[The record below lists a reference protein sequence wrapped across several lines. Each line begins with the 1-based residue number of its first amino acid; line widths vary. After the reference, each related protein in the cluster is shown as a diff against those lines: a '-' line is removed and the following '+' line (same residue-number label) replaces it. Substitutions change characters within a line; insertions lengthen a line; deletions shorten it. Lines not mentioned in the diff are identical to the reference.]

1 LRVAVLGAGG
11 LLGKHVLEELR
22 GHDAVALPRSVC
34 DLGDRAQVLA
44 ATVGC
49 AAIINCG
56 AYTNVDG
63 AETHEDEAYRANA
76 LGAEN
81 AARAAR
87 THGAQLV
94 HVSTDFVF
102 DGTSATP
109 YDEWAVPNPVSLYGK
124 SKWVGEELVRGI
136 GGRWA
141 IARVQGL
148 YGAGGRNF
156 SSRLAEFVTAGKPLK
171 LDRQRRV
178 QPTWA
183 RSAARALVSLV
194 EADEAGVFHVSC
206 GGETTWAGF
215 THALCERLAVPA
227 TFVEVDSAALSTP
240 AARPPNC
247 VFAHWMLKVKG
258 LPSLP
263 SWQDALDE
271 YVDELKRGL

>member
-1 LRVAVLGAGG
+1 MRVAVLGAGG
-11 LLGKHVLEELR
+11 LLGTHVVEELA
-22 GHDAVALPRSVC
+22 HHEVVVLPRGAC
-34 DLGDRAQVLA
+34 DLGVRAEVAA
-44 ATVGC
+44 ATAGC

-63 AETHEDEAYRANA
+63 AETHQDEAYRVNA

-87 THGAQLV
+87 AHGAMLV
-94 HVSTDFVF
+94 QVSTDFVF
-102 DGTSATP
+102 DGSSVEP
-109 YDEWAVPNPVSLYGK
+109 YDEQVMPNPISRYGR
-124 SKWVGEELVRGI
+124 SKWIGEELVRAI

-156 SSRLAEFVTAGKPLK
+156 SSRLLELVTAGKSLQ

-183 RSAARALVSLV
+183 RSAARSLVSLV
-194 EADEAGVFHVSC
+194 ERDEAGLFHVSC

-215 THALCERLAVPA
+215 THALCEVLSAPA

-247 VFAHWMLKVKG
+247 LFAHRMLHMKG
-258 LPSLP
+258 LPLLP
-263 SWQDALDE
+263 SWRDALVE
-271 YVDELKRGL
+271 YVREVRSP